1 MRYNYTFY
9 GPGGSAIKINR
20 AEYFSFYSHLTG
32 ILAALV
38 GLIFLLIKA
47 WGHIDLVI
55 VALVYGLAMTG
66 LFTFSALYHATKRME
81 DATNAWRKLDHI
93 AIFFMIAGTY
103 TPVSF
108 IYLSGA
114 WRWSMILISW
124 AFVIAG
130 ILLKV
135 FFIKAPRVLSTILYL
150 MMGWLAV
157 IPLRE
162 LWQNMPRASFFLILG
177 GGIAYSIGAIIY
189 ALKRPNPVPGA
200 FGFHEIFHVMILAG
214 AVLHYIPV
222 YMAVAAAR

>member
-1 MRYNYTFY
+1 VA
-9 GPGGSAIKINR
+9 G
-20 AEYFSFYSHLTG
+20 
-32 ILAALV
+32 LAGLV
-38 GLIFLLIKA
+38 FLLIKA

-55 VALVYGLAMTG
+55 VALVYGLAMIG
-66 LFTFSALYHATKRME
+66 LFTFSALYHATKKVE
-81 DATNAWRKLDHI
+81 NAVNVWRKLDHI

-103 TPVSF
+103 TPVSY
-108 IYLSGA
+108 IYLTGA

-124 AFVIAG
+124 SFVIAG

-135 FFIKAPRVLSTILYL
+135 FFIKAPRVFSTVLYL

-157 IPLRE
+157 FPLRE
-162 LWQNMPRASFFLILG
+162 LWLGMPHASFFLILG

-189 ALKRPNPVPGA
+189 ALKKPNPVPGI